1 MQLKDSAICTMIAL
15 DPSFTLHRDIKSSNI
30 LLDSEFNAKIADFG
44 LSKML
49 AKSDDDPETASAIA
63 GTFGYIAPEYAL
75 TIKVNVKTDSYSF
88 GVVKM
93 PKQVNVP
100 ENNSLK
106 NYGKGGMTIPGMG
119 VPPQNPESTPEP
131 IPKEVP
137 NPIHPTS
144 DESGSVQTP
153 EDDEED
159 FLAPRTFV
167 SPEESDATK
176 LTIEGTSSGVWTLFT
191 DNATN
196 VRGSGLGIV
205 LKPPTGGIIRQ
216 SVKIARFTNN
226 KAEYEAMIAERNLIH
241 IPREQN
247 SEADA
252 LANLG
257 SSVEE
262 DGLLPGTVVQL
273 SKLVV
278 EEGHAEINS
287 TSLT

>member
-176 LTIEGTSSGVWTLFT
+176 LTIEVNQLNGSYEVREDRMQRYLDKIQATLCCF
-191 DNATN
+191 
-196 VRGSGLGIV
+196 
-205 LKPPTGGIIRQ
+205 K
-216 SVKIARFTNN
+216 
-226 KAEYEAMIAERNLIH
+226 ERNLIH